1 MGRSSL
7 CHLKWHAIYNTHKY
21 VCMCVLCTCTELTYT
36 YEKNERYTHCA
47 EANFQIKFTEK
58 NQIIMHT
65 IFQKQQQQSYHQA
78 LQKEKESTNLFTLK
92 NFVRYIQF
100 ILFAAVFR
108 FNHHSF
114 STFPAFVIASIY
126 LLHLSCSSSQ

>member
-1 MGRSSL
+1 MY
-7 CHLKWHAIYNTHKY
+7 A
-21 VCMCVLCTCTELTYT
+21 CVYCVHSTCTELTYT
-36 YEKNERYTHCA
+36 YKNERYTLCRSQ
-47 EANFQIKFTEK
+47 FS
-58 NQIIMHT
+58 NQIHR
-65 IFQKQQQQSYHQA
+65 
-78 LQKEKESTNLFTLK
+78 EKPNNHAYDFPAAAAAIIPPGFIKGKIERKRENKLVYVEKFI
-92 NFVRYIQF
+92 RYIQF